1 MDKKITSK
9 DIEALREYLD
19 KVEALNQEEPPA
31 AILTQAEW
39 DEAMTAIKKTGKIPA
54 KYRGRIAEHEAVV
67 HSDIVDGKHKY
78 FPEGIKKKLYYDVA
92 EEARNA
98 KYSNLHKEYQDIIIK
113 AFMNFPSMEDGKAI
127 GVIDLISRLLEDPEI
142 RRELE
147 KQAKAAE
154 FSELSP
160 LGSVPNGDP
169 LNWVYRVL
177 TSSKGGRLPQAS
189 TGNRHETIS
198 TVQKGD
204 SLRFIREN
212 KQSGSTEI
220 VEIAQADKYLSKTNK
235 TFAKVLLF
243 TLQKMTAQSFPLEV
257 GFSLQEMVDLG
268 MYSTTSNAGRAVKDF
283 FEQQKQTTL
292 SGKVKKGRKTIKEE
306 GGVLFYHYRLENGY
320 VVLSV
325 NENFNME
332 FLASYFTVFPRFAY
346 ALSNNAFALVRYIF
360 FLARQNTDKIKEK
373 GSFTISMEAVRENLG
388 LPSPDEV
395 KNRKYRQFIIEPIEA
410 AIEEIEEAL
419 KKVPEAK
426 EYGFTITP
434 HGTETSNINKWL
446 EGFLEIGLNG
456 DFAETFIR
464 IATKAEQDRARWNK
478 IKQAELAKIAARN
491 EAREEKKNKQ

>member
-1 MDKKITSK
+1 
-9 DIEALREYLD
+9 
-19 KVEALNQEEPPA
+19 
-31 AILTQAEW
+31 
-39 DEAMTAIKKTGKIPA
+39 
-54 KYRGRIAEHEAVV
+54 
-67 HSDIVDGKHKY
+67 
-78 FPEGIKKKLYYDVA
+78 
-92 EEARNA
+92 
-98 KYSNLHKEYQDIIIK
+98 
-113 AFMNFPSMEDGKAI
+113 
-127 GVIDLISRLLEDPEI
+127 
-142 RRELE
+142 
-147 KQAKAAE
+147 
-154 FSELSP
+154 
-160 LGSVPNGDP
+160 
-169 LNWVYRVL
+169 
-177 TSSKGGRLPQAS
+177 
-189 TGNRHETIS
+189 
-198 TVQKGD
+198 
-204 SLRFIREN
+204 
-212 KQSGSTEI
+212 
-220 VEIAQADKYLSKTNK
+220 
-235 TFAKVLLF
+235 
-243 TLQKMTAQSFPLEV
+243 
-257 GFSLQEMVDLG
+257 
-268 MYSTTSNAGRAVKDF
+268 
-283 FEQQKQTTL
+283 
-292 SGKVKKGRKTIKEE
+292 
-306 GGVLFYHYRLENGY
+306 
-320 VVLSV
+320 
-325 NENFNME
+325 ME